1 MTETDEQ
8 PGVAGDAA
16 RRPSA
21 ARPDLPVGHP
31 PPVLC
36 SIRGLGRHLPE
47 RQLTNADLEKMM
59 DTSDDWIVQRTG
71 IRSRHVLPADQVTS
85 DLAVAAA
92 EAALD
97 DADLDRHAIDLL
109 IVATVTPDHPCP
121 STSCVVQ
128 RKLGLRQIPAF
139 DLSAAC
145 SGFGYALEV
154 AAGMIASGLY
164 RNVLVI
170 GAEAM
175 TRFMN
180 YEDRSS
186 SILFGDGAGA
196 AVVSRQGRYD
206 LLYSASGA
214 DGTLAEMI
222 EIPGGG
228 AREPAGVATIENRRH
243 FVTMR
248 GREVFKTAVRQ
259 MSVSA
264 KTAMAALGLETG
276 AIDWLIPHQAN
287 ARIIEA
293 VGDTLGLPSER
304 VVVDIGDKGNTTAA
318 SIPIALTGIHESGRF
333 RPGQIVVLVGFGA
346 GAAWSCQVLRVR
358 G

>member
-1 MTETDEQ
+1 LTETD
-8 PGVAGDAA
+8 A
-16 RRPSA
+16 R
-21 ARPDLPVGHP
+21 
-31 PPVLC
+31 LC

-59 DTSDDWIVQRTG
+59 DTSDEWIVQRTG
-71 IRSRHVLPADQVTS
+71 IRSRHVLPDDWFTS

-92 EAALD
+92 EAAIR
-97 DADLDRHAIDLL
+97 DADLPKSAIDLL
-109 IVATVTPDHPCP
+109 IVATVTPDHLCP
-121 STSCVVQ
+121 STACVVQ
-128 RKLGLRQIPAF
+128 RKLGLGTTPAF
-139 DLSAAC
+139 DISVAC
-145 SGFGYALEV
+145 SGFGYALSV
-154 AAGMIASGLY
+154 AAGMIAAGLHE
-164 RNVLVI
+164 NVLVV

-196 AVVSRQGRYD
+196 VVVSKDGRFD
-206 LLYSASGA
+206 LLFTANGA
-214 DGTLAEMI
+214 DGNLAEMI

-228 AREPAGVATIENRRH
+228 AREPASARTVAEKRH

-259 MSVSA
+259 MTQSTREAVQ
-264 KTAMAALGLETG
+264 ALGMST
-276 AIDWLIPHQAN
+276 ADIDWLIPHQAN
-287 ARIIEA
+287 ARIIES
-293 VGDTLGLPSER
+293 VGEALGLPPER
-304 VVVDIGDKGNTTAA
+304 VVIDIGDKGNTTAA
-318 SIPIALTGIHESGRF
+318 SIPIAMAGIYEAGGF
-333 RPGQIVVLVGFGA
+333 LPGQVVVLVGFGA